1 MSSHWVN
8 FKKDGFEGQRAIVIP
23 KPILTRFC
31 AGNEVISGTYITDIG
46 YYPKAKF
53 HGRERPEGADQN
65 ILIYCVDGKG
75 TVNIN
80 SLTYDIVPGDFIIIP
95 HSIKHFYETDD
106 TSPWTIYWCHFKGL
120 QSDAIVAQIF
130 SKEQSYRYSVEF
142 VDDRI
147 NLFDKLYNFLEQGYS
162 TENLTYVNLL
172 FLQYLCSFAFRDRFY
187 AIRPEIHTEPAEK
200 SILFMQNNL
209 DKGLSLS
216 ELAASVNL
224 SVSHYTF
231 LFKRKTGFSPI
242 EYFNHL
248 KIQKACQYLQFTD
261 LRIREIA
268 FKVGIHD
275 QFYFSRLFNR
285 TMGFGPKEY
294 RKNRSAVKYP

>member
-1 MSSHWVN
+1 MSSHLVN

-31 AGNEVISGTYITDIG
+31 AENNAIKGAYITDIG

-53 HGRERPEGADQN
+53 HRRARPAGADQN
-65 ILIYCVDGKG
+65 ILIYCIDGKG

-80 SLTYDIVPGDFIIIP
+80 SSAYDIVPGDFIVIP
-95 HSIKHFYETDD
+95 HSIKHSYETDER
-106 TSPWTIYWCHFKGL
+106 SPWTIYWCHFKGS
-120 QSDAIVAQIF
+120 QSDAIVEQLI
-130 SKEQSYRYSVEF
+130 SKEQSYRYRVEF
-142 VDDRI
+142 VDERI
-147 NLFDKLYNFLEQGYS
+147 GLFDRLYSFLEQGYS

-172 FLQYLCSFAFRDRFY
+172 LLQYLCSFAFRDRVY
-187 AIRPEIHTEPAEK
+187 ITRPETHVEPAEK
-200 SILFMQNNL
+200 SILFMQSNL
-209 DKGLSLS
+209 DKSLTLS
-216 ELAASVNL
+216 ELATSVNL
-224 SVSHYTF
+224 SVSHYTSI
-231 LFKRKTGFSPI
+231 FKKKTGFSPI
-242 EYFNHL
+242 DYFNHL

-268 FKVGIHD
+268 FKIGIDD

-294 RKNRSAVKYP
+294 SKSRSAVK